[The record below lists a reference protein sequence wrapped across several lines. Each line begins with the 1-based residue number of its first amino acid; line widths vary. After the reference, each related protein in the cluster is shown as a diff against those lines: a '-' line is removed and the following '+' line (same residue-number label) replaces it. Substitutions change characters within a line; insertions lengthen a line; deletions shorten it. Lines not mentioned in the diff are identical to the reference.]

1 MAGPEWMR
9 TSMSEMKLETG
20 ERDRSGRASYT
31 EGDGSGSEQTNDMTR
46 ILSCKTHSA
55 CFVGNEM

>member
-20 ERDRSGRASYT
+20 QRDGSGRAFYA
-31 EGDGSGSEQTNDMTR
+31 EGDGSGSEQTNDMT
-46 ILSCKTHSA
+46 
-55 CFVGNEM
+55 